1 MNEPHYLS
9 APWSMDANETL
20 AHLDTNH
27 DGLTEEEAAAR
38 LKTYGVNTLPAKE
51 TTGVLRMLWR
61 QAANPLIVILLGAAI
76 LSGVLG
82 DMVEVVVI
90 LLAVGVNV
98 GLGFYREYSAE
109 TTIERLANYVRERA
123 RVVRGGREREIDSS
137 ELVPGDIVRIAY
149 GSRMPADAIILSANG
164 LRVDESV
171 LTGESI
177 AVAKHAGIVAAD
189 VAIGDRVCVAHAG
202 TLAVEGYGT
211 AVVFATGAKTEIGRI
226 AGIVSSTDRV
236 PTPIERGVDKLAWVI
251 TAVVS
256 VVVVAVFILGVSRGE
271 LVTEMLTLSAA
282 VAVGAV
288 PEALPIALTIIL
300 AIGAERIAARKGV
313 VRTLAAAETLGSTT
327 LVMTDKTGTLTLADM
342 RLVGA
347 HPLNSIL
354 AGESDHSLENLDAQR
369 RSLIEYAVRNLDV
382 VVENP
387 EADPKEWTIRGRP
400 LETNVARVAAT
411 YNIAL
416 DALQKR
422 VGHIA
427 VPFSSAHKFSVS
439 EHEGQYVVMGAPD
452 VLLARSTVAKRD
464 MDDIERWIERESES
478 GKRIVGLARRASLH
492 EQEVSHHDITDL
504 EFVGVLAFRDPIRSD
519 VPAAIETIRS
529 YGIDIALV
537 TGDLKGTAVSVAQEL
552 GWNVHAG
559 SILTGAQIRELNDE
573 ELFERVTTARI
584 FARVTPE
591 DKLRIG
597 RAFRAHGE
605 VVAMTGDGVND
616 APALKAM
623 DIGISLGSG
632 SDVAK
637 SVASLVLLDD
647 SFKTIGMAVGEGR
660 KILANIRKTF
670 VYLMSNSLDE
680 VFLIGGALLF
690 GLPMPLTALQIIWVN
705 LFTGSLPALA
715 FAFDED
721 LDEKHNGS
729 PAKSKSVFTSEVTV
743 LTFGVGVASSIL
755 LFAVYFGLIRYGIDV
770 ELARSITF
778 ACFASYILVIAY
790 SFRSLKR
797 TLFTYPIFS
806 NGKLNAAIGVAGLVL
821 IATYA
826 FEPMRNAFE
835 LAAIP
840 LVWIGF
846 IIGWL
851 IFNVFFVECAKL
863 LVRKLWTAKHLRE
876 HSSASY

>member
-1 MNEPHYLS
+1 MIEPIFLS
-9 APWSMDANETL
+9 KPWLEDSSATCSKLETRSE
-20 AHLDTNH
+20 
-27 DGLTEEEAAAR
+27 GLSEEEVAER
-38 LKTYGVNTLPAKE
+38 TKLYGVNTLPAKE
-51 TTGVLRMLWR
+51 TTGMFRMLWR
-61 QAANPLIVILLGAAI
+61 QAANPLIVILIAAAI
-76 LSGVLG
+76 LSGILG
-82 DMVEVVVI
+82 DVVEVVVI

-123 RVVRGGREREIDSS
+123 RVVRAGQEREIDSS
-137 ELVPGDIVRIAY
+137 ELVPGDIIRISY
-149 GSRMPADAIILSANG
+149 GSRLPADAIIVSANG
-164 LRVDESV
+164 LRVDEAV
-171 LTGESI
+171 LTGESV
-177 AVAKHAGIVAAD
+177 AVAKRPGVVAHD
-189 VAIGDRVCVAHAG
+189 GAIGDRFCVAHAG

-211 AVVFATGAKTEIGRI
+211 AVVFATGANTEIGRI

-236 PTPIERGVDKLAWVI
+236 ATPIERGVDKLAWVI
-251 TAVVS
+251 TVVVS
-256 VVVVAVFILGVSRGE
+256 VVVIAVFILGVSRGE

-347 HPLNSIL
+347 HPVTSIL
-354 AGESDHSLENLDAQR
+354 AGESDHDLSDFDLKRTN
-369 RSLIEYAVRNLDV
+369 LIESAVRNLDV

-387 EADPKEWTIRGRP
+387 GASPGEWIIRGRP
-400 LETNVARVAAT
+400 LEVNVARVAAK

-416 DALQKR
+416 DTLRTR
-422 VGHIA
+422 VGHIV

-439 EHEGQYVVMGAPD
+439 ESEGEYIVMGAPD
-452 VLLARSTVAKRD
+452 VLLARSTVGEHEANI
-464 MDDIERWIERESES
+464 IERWIERESEA
-478 GKRIVGLARRASLH
+478 GKRIVGLARRTALH
-492 EQEVSHHDITDL
+492 SQEVTYHDIKDL
-504 EFVGVLAFRDPIRSD
+504 EFVGVLAFRDPIRED

-529 YGIDIALV
+529 YGIDVALV
-537 TGDLKGTAVSVAQEL
+537 TGDLKGTAIAVAQEL
-552 GWNVHAG
+552 GWHIDAG
-559 SILTGAQIRELNDE
+559 SVLTGAQIKDMSDE
-573 ELFERVTTARI
+573 ELSERVKTARI

-597 RAFRAHGE
+597 RAFRTHGE

-637 SVASLVLLDD
+637 SVANLVLLDD

-670 VYLMSNSLDE
+670 VYLMSNSLDG
-680 VFLIGGALLF
+680 VFLIGGSLVF
-690 GLPMPLTALQIIWVN
+690 GLPMPLTALQIIWAN

-721 LDEKHNGS
+721 LDGKHVGT
-729 PAKSKSVFTSEVTV
+729 PARSKSVFTSEVTS
-743 LTFGVGVASSIL
+743 LTFGVGITSSLL
-755 LFAVYFGLIRYGIDV
+755 LFAVYFGLIRNGVDI
-770 ELARSITF
+770 ELSKSITF

-797 TLFTYPIFS
+797 TLFTYPLFS
-806 NGKLNAAIGVAGLVL
+806 NGKLNAAIAVAGIVL
-821 IATYA
+821 IGTYTI
-826 FEPMRNAFE
+826 EPIRTVFE
-835 LAAIP
+835 LAPIP
-840 LVWIGF
+840 PVWIGF
-846 IIGWL
+846 IAGWL
-851 IFNVFFVECAKL
+851 VFNVFFVECAKWI
-863 LVRKLWTAKHLRE
+863 VRSKR
-876 HSSASY
+876 

>member
-1 MNEPHYLS
+1 MNKPVFLTTPWLEDVSTTLS
-9 APWSMDANETL
+9 QLET
-20 AHLDTNH
+20 HSE
-27 DGLTEEEAAAR
+27 GLTEEEVAER
-38 LKTYGVNTLPAKE
+38 TKLYGVNTLPAKE
-51 TTGVLRMLWR
+51 TTGMLRMLWR
-61 QAANPLIVILLGAAI
+61 QAANPLIVILIAAAV

-82 DMVEVVVI
+82 DVVEVVVI

-123 RVVRGGREREIDSS
+123 RVVRNGQEREIDSS
-137 ELVPGDIVRIAY
+137 ELVPGDIIRISY
-149 GSRMPADAIILSANG
+149 GSRLPADAIIVSANG
-164 LRVDESV
+164 LRVDEAV

-177 AVAKHAGIVAAD
+177 AVAKRPGVVAHD
-189 VAIGDRVCVAHAG
+189 GAIGDRFCVAHAG

-211 AVVFATGAKTEIGRI
+211 AVVFATGVNTEIGRI

-236 PTPIERGVDKLAWVI
+236 ATPIERGVDKLAWVI

-256 VVVVAVFILGVSRGE
+256 IVVIAVFILGVSRGE

-347 HPLNSIL
+347 HPVTSIIV
-354 AGESDHSLENLDAQR
+354 GESDHDLSDLDSKR
-369 RSLIEYAVRNLDV
+369 TSLIEYAVRNLDV

-387 EADPKEWTIRGRP
+387 GASPSEWIIRGRP
-400 LETNVARVAAT
+400 LEVNVARVAAT

-416 DALQKR
+416 DALRTR
-422 VGHIA
+422 VGHIV

-439 EHEGQYVVMGAPD
+439 ESEGEYIVMGAPD
-452 VLLARSTVAKRD
+452 VLLARSTVGEHD
-464 MDDIERWIERESES
+464 MHAIERWIERESEA
-478 GKRIVGLARRASLH
+478 GKRIVGLARRAALH
-492 EQEVSHHDITDL
+492 NQEVTYHDVKDL
-504 EFVGVLAFRDPIRSD
+504 EFVGVLAFRDPIRED

-529 YGIDIALV
+529 YGIDVALV
-537 TGDLKGTAVSVAQEL
+537 TGDLKGTAIAVAQEL
-552 GWNVHAG
+552 GWHIDAG
-559 SILTGAQIRELNDE
+559 SVLTGAQIKDMSDE
-573 ELFERVTTARI
+573 ELFERVKTARI

-637 SVASLVLLDD
+637 SVANLVLLDD

-680 VFLIGGALLF
+680 VFLIGGALVF

-721 LDEKHNGS
+721 LDEKHAGT
-729 PAKSKSVFTSEVTV
+729 PAKSKSVFTSEVTL
-743 LTFGVGVASSIL
+743 LTFGVGIASSLL
-755 LFAVYFGLIRYGIDV
+755 LFAVYFGLIRNGVDI
-770 ELARSITF
+770 ELSKSITF

-797 TLFTYPIFS
+797 TLFTYPLFS
-806 NGKLNAAIGVAGLVL
+806 NGKLNAAIAVAGIVL
-821 IATYA
+821 IGTYTI
-826 FEPMRNAFE
+826 EPIRTMFE
-835 LAAIP
+835 LAPIP
-840 LVWIGF
+840 PVWIGF
-846 IIGWL
+846 IAGWL
-851 IFNVFFVECAKL
+851 VFNVFFVECAKWIA
-863 LVRKLWTAKHLRE
+863 RSKR
-876 HSSASY
+876 

>member
-1 MNEPHYLS
+1 MNKPVFLTTPWLEDVSVTLS
-9 APWSMDANETL
+9 QLETSSE
-20 AHLDTNH
+20 
-27 DGLTEEEAAAR
+27 GLTEEKVVER
-38 LKTYGVNTLPAKE
+38 TKLYGINTLPAKE
-51 TTGVLRMLWR
+51 TTGMLRMLWR
-61 QAANPLIVILLGAAI
+61 QAANPLIVILIAAAV
-76 LSGVLG
+76 LSGILG
-82 DMVEVVVI
+82 DVVEVVVI

-123 RVVRGGREREIDSS
+123 RVVRAGQEREIDSS
-137 ELVPGDIVRIAY
+137 ELVPGDIIRISY
-149 GSRMPADAIILSANG
+149 GSRLPADAIIVSANG
-164 LRVDESV
+164 LRVDEAV
-171 LTGESI
+171 LTGESV
-177 AVAKHAGIVAAD
+177 AVAKRPGVVAHD
-189 VAIGDRVCVAHAG
+189 GAIGDRFCVAHAG

-211 AVVFATGAKTEIGRI
+211 AVVFATGANTEIGRI

-236 PTPIERGVDKLAWVI
+236 ATPIERGVDKLAWVI
-251 TAVVS
+251 TAVVG
-256 VVVVAVFILGVSRGE
+256 VVVIAVFILGVSRGE

-347 HPLNSIL
+347 HPVTSIL
-354 AGESDHSLENLDAQR
+354 AGESDHDLSDFDLKRTN
-369 RSLIEYAVRNLDV
+369 LIECAVRNLDV

-387 EADPKEWTIRGRP
+387 GASPREWIIRGRP
-400 LETNVARVAAT
+400 LEVNIARVAAT

-416 DALQKR
+416 DALRTR
-422 VGHIA
+422 VGHIV

-439 EHEGQYVVMGAPD
+439 ESEGEYVVMGAPD
-452 VLLARSTVAKRD
+452 VLLARSTVGEHDTHA
-464 MDDIERWIERESES
+464 IERWIERESEA
-478 GKRIVGLARRASLH
+478 GKRIVGLARRAALH
-492 EQEVSHHDITDL
+492 DQEVTYHDIQEL
-504 EFVGVLAFRDPIRSD
+504 EFVGVLAFRDPIRED

-537 TGDLKGTAVSVAQEL
+537 TGDLKGTAIAVAQEL
-552 GWNVHAG
+552 GWHITADSV
-559 SILTGAQIRELNDE
+559 LTGAQIKDMSDE
-573 ELFERVTTARI
+573 ELFKRVTTARI

-637 SVASLVLLDD
+637 SVADLVLLDD
-647 SFKTIGMAVGEGR
+647 SFTTIGMAVGEGR
-660 KILANIRKTF
+660 KILSNIRKSFT
-670 VYLMSNSLDE
+670 YLMSNSLDG
-680 VFLIGGALLF
+680 VFLIGGSLLF
-690 GLPMPLTALQIIWVN
+690 GLPIPLSALQIIWVN

-721 LDEKHNGS
+721 LDEKQNGS
-729 PAKSKSVFTSEVTV
+729 PAASKSVFTNEVTT
-743 LTFGVGVASSIL
+743 LTFGVGIASSLL
-755 LFAVYFGLIRYGIDV
+755 LFAVYFGLIQNGVDI
-770 ELARSITF
+770 ELSKSITF

-797 TLFTYPIFS
+797 TLFTYPLFS
-806 NGKLNAAIGVAGLVL
+806 NRKLNAAIAIAGVVLVGMFV
-821 IATYA
+821 I
-826 FEPMRNAFE
+826 EPVRTMFE
-835 LAAIP
+835 LVPIP
-840 LVWIGF
+840 PIWIGF
-846 IIGWL
+846 IVGWL
-851 IFNVFFVECAKL
+851 MFNVFFVEYAKKI
-863 LVRKLWTAKHLRE
+863 VRSTR
-876 HSSASY
+876 